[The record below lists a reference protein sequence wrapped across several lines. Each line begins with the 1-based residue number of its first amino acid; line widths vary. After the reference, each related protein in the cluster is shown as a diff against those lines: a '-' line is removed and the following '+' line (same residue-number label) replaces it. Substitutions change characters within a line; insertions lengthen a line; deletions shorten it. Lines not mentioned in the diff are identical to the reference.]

1 MYFYDNSFLFLSV
14 KIFRNQLTIG
24 EVIARGRLMLFLK
37 HCLVDK
43 CVEIRYGITWL
54 ATESACAQSKHSTI
68 FTGKLKQ

>member
-43 CVEIRYGITWL
+43 CVEIRYGIT
-54 ATESACAQSKHSTI
+54 
-68 FTGKLKQ
+68 